1 MRSVWKF
8 PYISINI
15 LTKFLYVKYILK
27 KNIIKKKKK
36 DFSKLLIK
44 VWDKSSIILSIF
56 VGFSFLIYNGKK
68 FMPIRILKNMVGY
81 RFGEYVLT
89 KKIGSTIHVVSK
101 KRKKKRKFKKLKLR
115 RK

>member
-8 PYISINI
+8 PYIEFN
-15 LTKFLYVKYILK
+15 LLVKFLQLKYLLKILRNRMKNK
-27 KNIIKKKKK
+27 KFTRI
-36 DFSKLLIK
+36 LIK
-44 VWDKSSIILSIF
+44 IWDKSSIILSIF

-68 FMPIRILKNMVGY
+68 FIPLVILKNMIGY
-81 RFGEYVLT
+81 RFGEYILT
-89 KKIGSTIHVVSK
+89 KKIGQTIHIVSK